1 MSKRQE
7 LEERAKK
14 AILEKSLYRWENAA
28 VISVF
33 SLLATAEW
41 FVQTI
46 SNGVNSI
53 TPIPPWGWLVFGA
66 LATGALFYSSLTDP
80 ATASQAV
87 AEMLRDEFRPQ
98 KLKDKRLQAKI
109 NEALSYHQ
117 RIAEAIEAR
126 GEGSLIGD
134 ELRQVLERMDEWIEE
149 LYGLAQRV
157 DQYRQ
162 DSSALGA
169 NRNRATTRLAELQQR
184 LKGEGNPKVR
194 EELQKNIESLQYQLQ
209 TLNAIDE
216 TMQRA
221 ELLLDNKLTAM
232 GTIYL
237 QSTLAGVKEIDSGR
251 AKRLQQ
257 EIANE
262 VQEMDDIL
270 ITMDEVYASSG
281 TGW

>member
-14 AILEKSLYRWENAA
+14 AILEKSIYRWENAA
-28 VISVF
+28 VISL
-33 SLLATAEW
+33 SLLLAS
-41 FVQTI
+41 FD
-46 SNGVNSI
+46 GLFDM
-53 TPIPPWGWLVFGA
+53 IPLVPWWGWLVGGTVA
-66 LATGALFYSSLTDP
+66 AGALFYSSLTDP
-80 ATASQAV
+80 QTAAQAV
-87 AEMLRDEFRPQ
+87 SEMLRDDFRPE

-109 NEALSYHQ
+109 NEALSYHT
-117 RIAEAIEAR
+117 RIAQTVQER
-126 GEGSLIGD
+126 GEGSMIGG
-134 ELRQVLERMDEWIEE
+134 ELTQVLERMDEWIEE
-149 LYGLAQRV
+149 VYGLAERL
-157 DQYRQ
+157 DRYRQ
-162 DSSALGA
+162 DSGTLGA
-169 NRNRATTRLAELQQR
+169 NRQRATVRLAELQQR
-184 LKGEGNPKVR
+184 RKGEGNAKVR
-194 EELQKNIESLQYQLQ
+194 EELDKNIESLQYQLQ

-257 EIANE
+257 EIASE

-270 ITMDEVYASSG
+270 VTLDEVYATS
-281 TGW
+281 TF